1 MATTVTSQIQGI
13 TINESI
19 KAPVAAVATGNLT
32 LSGYQT
38 VGGVTITSSSENKR
52 TLAWMQTDPTENG
65 IYDQDSSGWR
75 RSKDFDG
82 NRDVV
87 QGTLVLTNDPDV
99 AYRVTTADPIVIGSS
114 GIIFEVAGLVLSQ
127 SAFNALLA
135 TSDLFKRTAAEIA
148 GSVTP
153 TNYAFE
159 PGNAKRYGA
168 SSANSNA
175 QNKTALQA
183 AITAN
188 GRPGGSP
195 VIVPADINYG
205 YDVDNLSTHPDFT
218 GCTAPVTVLD
228 YGPGASFAGFPTAY
242 DGAQIRT
249 FFHTPQTTSLGQ
261 HMGNTEYI
269 RANWNPGIFIICD
282 ANLAAVGHPSR
293 LATDN
298 RRCQLSFGNDGE
310 ELWKI
315 GQGTLAGAGYTD
327 EQLSNFALQ
336 HVQATGDTLTSYG
349 AWIVERETGNQSF
362 GFGTNAP
369 AASFHFSSRVAS
381 FYQAMYENTFDT
393 ESSILLRNNVGLN
406 DDCGLANKAGALSL
420 FIRSQGDALIVD
432 KATRRLAFAK
442 GIRYAIATLTYGT
455 AVTIDSAIAKIHILT
470 ATNGTAFAMN
480 APTNAITGA
489 SIKITIKNTSGG
501 ALGVVTWN
509 AVFKMSTWT
518 SPATG
523 FQRSIDFYYDGTNWI
538 EDGRTTADVPN

>member
-13 TINESI
+13 TINEAI
-19 KAPVAAVATGNLT
+19 KAPVAAVATNNLT

-52 TLAWMQTDPTENG
+52 TLAWMQTDPIENG

-114 GIIFEVAGLVLSQ
+114 SIIFEVAGLVLSQ

-148 GSVTP
+148 ASVTP

-183 AITAN
+183 AIAAN
-188 GRPGGSP
+188 GRTGGSP
-195 VIVPADINYG
+195 VVVPADINYG
-205 YDVDNLSTHPDFT
+205 YDVNDLSTHPDFS
-218 GCTAPVTVLD
+218 GCTAPITVID

-269 RANWNPGIFIICD
+269 RASWNPGIFIVND
-282 ANLAAVGHPSR
+282 ANLAAVGNPAR
-293 LATDN
+293 LASDN
-298 RRCQLSFGNDGE
+298 RRAQLSFGNDGE

-327 EQLSNFALQ
+327 EELSNFALQ

-362 GFGTNAP
+362 GFATNAP
-369 AASFHFSSRVAS
+369 PASFHFNSRVTG
-381 FYQAMYENTFDT
+381 FYQAMFENSFGT
-393 ESSILLRNNVGLN
+393 ESSFLMRNSVGLT

-432 KATRRLAFAK
+432 KLTRRITFAK
-442 GIRYAIATLTYGT
+442 GILEHIVALTYGT
-455 AVTIDSAIAKIHILT
+455 AVGIDSSESTIFTLN
-470 ATNGTAFAMN
+470 ATNGTAFAIN
-480 APTNAITGA
+480 APTNATTGGRFQ
-489 SIKITIKNTSGG
+489 ITIKNTSGG
-501 ALGVVTWN
+501 VLGTVTWN
-509 AVFKMSTWT
+509 AVFKVSSWT
-518 SPATG
+518 SPANG
-523 FQRSIDFYYDGTNWI
+523 FQRSIAFYYDGTNWI
-538 EDGRTTADVPN
+538 QTFVGVDVPN